1 MSLEEEKEDRYT
13 RAGHVATGTEAEV
26 KQLEL
31 PELPRTADHHEKLQE
46 PSKDSSPEASGGTLP
61 H

>member
-1 MSLEEEKEDRYT
+1 MT
-13 RAGHVATGTEAEV
+13 TGTEAEV

-31 PELPRTADHHEKLQE
+31 QELPRTADHHEKLQE
-46 PSKDSSPEASGGTLP
+46 PRKDSSPEASGGAWP